1 MAGHVGWRRAMS
13 AWVPHAIAAAFVFG
27 VALGMCISWDAD
39 RAELA
44 AYRRISRMASERAE
58 GQVDE

>member
-1 MAGHVGWRRAMS
+1 MS

-27 VALGMCISWDAD
+27 VALGMCISWGAN

-58 GQVDE
+58 GHFEE

>member
-1 MAGHVGWRRAMS
+1 MS

-27 VALGMCISWDAD
+27 VAIGMCISWGAD

-44 AYRRISRMASERAE
+44 AYRRISRMASERAV